1 MSRPRGGWRRPG
13 EGLRSLL
20 FGSFFYRF
28 TLIGRAPD
36 QVLQAPT
43 DPWPGDAQ
51 RGRRMSEGTWRLA
64 GQTLT
69 FDPKN
74 GGGAPQWY
82 PDTAWQGWIEELHCF
97 QWLRDLREAGGN
109 SRHTARH
116 AVAGWIAEC
125 GAWDRFA
132 WRPDI
137 LGRRLAA
144 WLTHGG
150 FLLNGADALFRR
162 RFLQSLAEQT
172 RHLARVATA
181 GPEGAGRIAAA
192 KALLYAGLALPGAD
206 KRQPQA
212 LRLLQHELDRQMT
225 ADGGQ
230 RERNPSV
237 QFRLLRDLVEVRLAL
252 IGARKPVPDWLQQA
266 IDRAAP
272 MLRFYRHGDGGLAL
286 FNGAVEE
293 SPELID
299 NVLAMGQATG
309 KPASRA
315 PHTGYERMT
324 ARKTLVIVDAGP
336 PPPADYAAHAHGGP
350 LAFEM
355 SVGKE
360 RLIVNVG
367 AFRGPDAAW
376 RAAARATAAHST
388 AGIDDKNAVEIRK
401 DGSLGR
407 VPRHVTVER
416 IEEDGA
422 FLLEMSH
429 DGYRPIGR
437 LVHHRRL
444 YLAASGEDLRGEDIM
459 EGPGGELFTLRFH
472 LHPDVQAALV
482 QDGQS
487 ALLRLASGDGWRLR
501 ATGGV
506 LSLTD
511 SIYLGGAGGMRRSQ
525 QVVVSGG
532 LNGEK
537 TVIKWALVRVPP
549 PVKKTRRTR
558 AANDDETL

>member
-1 MSRPRGGWRRPG
+1 MSRRGAPRMGPG
-13 EGLRSLL
+13 ERLRALL
-20 FGSFFYRF
+20 FGSPLYRF

-43 DPWPGDAQ
+43 DPWPGEAE
-51 RGRRMSEGTWRLA
+51 RGRRMIEGTWRLA

-69 FDPKN
+69 FDLKQS
-74 GGGAPQWY
+74 GGAPQWY
-82 PDTAWQGWIEELHCF
+82 PDTAWQGWLEELHGF
-97 QWLRDLREAGGN
+97 QWLRDLRETGGPA
-109 SRHTARH
+109 RQGARH
-116 AVAGWIAEC
+116 AVAGWIADC
-125 GAWDRFA
+125 GSWDRFA

-162 RFLQSLAEQT
+162 RFLQSLSEQT
-172 RHLARVATA
+172 RHLARVVTA
-181 GPEGAGRIAAA
+181 GPEGAGRIAAV
-192 KALLYAGLALPGAD
+192 KALLYAGLALPGAE

-212 LRLLQHELDRQMT
+212 LRLLQHELDRQML

-230 RERNPSV
+230 RERNPGV
-237 QFRLLRDLVEVRLAL
+237 QFRLLRDLVEVRMAL
-252 IGARKPVPDWLQQA
+252 IGARKHVPDWLQQA

-286 FNGAVEE
+286 FNGASEE
-293 SPELID
+293 SAELID

-309 KPASRA
+309 KPSMRA
-315 PHTGYERMT
+315 THTGYERLV
-324 ARKTLVIVDAGP
+324 ARKTLVLVDAGA
-336 PPPADYAAHAHGGP
+336 PPPADYAAAAHAGP
-350 LAFEM
+350 LSFEM
-355 SVGKE
+355 SVARE

-367 AFRGPDAAW
+367 AFRGPDAGW
-376 RAAARATAAHST
+376 RNAARATAAHST
-388 AGIDDKNAVEIRK
+388 VGIDDRNAIEIRK

-416 IEEDGA
+416 HEQDGA
-422 FLLEMSH
+422 QLLEMSH
-429 DGYRPIGR
+429 DGYRPTSR

-444 YLAASGEDLRGEDIM
+444 YLSPTGEDLRGEDCL
-459 EGPGGELFTLRFH
+459 EGPGGEVFAIRFH

-487 ALLRLASGDGWRLR
+487 ALLRLPSGDGWRLR

-511 SIYLGGAGGMRRSQ
+511 SVYLGGRGGMRRSQ

-537 TVIKWALVRVPP
+537 TTVKWALVRVPP
-549 PVKKTRRTR
+549 PVKKKRRT
-558 AANDDETL
+558 ASQDEDETA